1 MRMMYPPVNGYELSD
16 ILEEDFFP
24 EKIVDWKLPDEAEAQ
39 NYDFWPQCLRWQILE
54 LSGAND
60 IN

>member
-39 NYDFWPQCLRWQILE
+39 NYDF
-54 LSGAND
+54 
-60 IN
+60 